1 LERLIRLL
9 RIIQLIQSHPGVK
22 AKELA
27 AVCETTERTIYRDL
41 ELLSAANIPISNE
54 GRGKGYKFIGYFKQY
69 PMNWDEDEYNSFRL
83 LPALLAEQYQTK
95 AFRSAYE
102 KVMATHAAEKI
113 ERKKVISDFSRVIQN
128 GKLHSE
134 MKDHTI
140 LSKITEAVL
149 SMHTIEA
156 VYHTQS
162 RNATTK
168 RKLDPYFLIPRN
180 NRLYVIG
187 YCHKNKDIRTFRL
200 NRFLDVEILAESFMR
215 DNINLEKYL
224 QYTWSVIRGDK
235 KINFKVK
242 FSKNIARYIKEE
254 EFNVKPTLT
263 DLPDGSLLFDVTLN
277 DDLEFIQWI
286 MKYGPDAEILEPK
299 EYRKRLKEKLRQWVE
314 IYEVKI

>member
-1 LERLIRLL
+1 MERLIRLL
-9 RIIQLIQSHPGVK
+9 RIIQLIQSLPGIK

-69 PMNWDEDEYNSFRL
+69 PMNWNEDEYNSFRL
-83 LPALLAEQYQTK
+83 LPVLLSEQYQTK

-168 RKLDPYFLIPRN
+168 RKIDPYFLIPRN

-200 NRFLDVEILAESFMR
+200 NRFHNVEILAETFTR

-235 KINFKVK
+235 KIHFKVK

-254 EFNVKPTLT
+254 FNVKPTLT
-263 DLPDGSLLFDVTLN
+263 DLPDGGMLFEVTLN

-286 MKYGPDAEILEPK
+286 MKYGPDAEILEPE
-299 EYRKRLKEKLRQWVE
+299 EYRERLQEKLRRWVK